1 MNWTSLIITLHIA
14 MVCIAG
20 GVARPTQKHKNT
32 PGSSSSSSA
41 ANEGNMRDA
50 KRGKSGWKLRMLH
63 KMLKRLTPEDVLELS
78 RSKKDRNY
86 YEYNNSN
93 NNNHNKYTNN
103 SPHNP
108 LKQER
113 PNPPEI
119 GECHYLLHIFIIM
132 K

>member
-14 MVCIAG
+14 MVCIVG
-20 GVARPTQKHKNT
+20 GVARPTQKHKDT
-32 PGSSSSSSA
+32 PGSSSSSSSSS

-50 KRGKSGWKLRMLH
+50 KRGKSGRKLRMLH

-86 YEYNNSN
+86 YDYN
-93 NNNHNKYTNN
+93 NNNSSNNNKYTNN
-103 SPHNP
+103 SPHNS

-119 GECHYLLHIFIIM
+119 GE
-132 K
+132 